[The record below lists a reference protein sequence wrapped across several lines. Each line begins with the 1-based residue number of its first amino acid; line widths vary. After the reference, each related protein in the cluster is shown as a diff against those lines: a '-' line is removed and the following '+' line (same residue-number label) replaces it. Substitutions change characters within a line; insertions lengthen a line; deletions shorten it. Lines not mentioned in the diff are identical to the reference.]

1 MKFLCTLLSVL
12 MLTACA
18 FGACA
23 EAEPIA
29 FADAAVE
36 QAIREALGV
45 SADAPLTT
53 DDLAKVVSF
62 DCMSEDVATLADIA
76 MCVNLESFILRY
88 ENNPRVFSL
97 RPFENLTRLQFFRI
111 DGNVLNTAPVA
122 ALPELKTMQIG
133 GRVTTL
139 DLSPLAGRT
148 NLDSFFLTRR
158 ALDGNT
164 DFSPLTSHTNLR
176 KATLPKLREGE
187 LRPLLESWPNLQYLC
202 VWGGPITTDD
212 LAALSTRK
220 LEVLSLS
227 PDEPIDDFSPLAEQK
242 ELFRIQAGS
251 LTDAGLKSLAG
262 SVPGLRKL
270 SFSAEDTTD
279 FTPLLSLEKLEMV
292 YAYGG
297 RLLTLRETLKDTDV
311 VVSTPATLRN
321 EM

>member
-1 MKFLCTLLSVL
+1 MKFLCALLAVV

-23 EAEPIA
+23 EAETVA

-45 SADAPLTT
+45 SANAPLTA

-133 GRVTTL
+133 GRATTL

-148 NLDSFFLTRR
+148 NLDSFYLTRR

-187 LRPLLESWPNLQYLC
+187 LRPLLESWPNLQYLN
-202 VWGGPITTDD
+202 VWGGPVTTDD
-212 LAALSTRK
+212 LAALATRK
-220 LEVLSLS
+220 LQVLSLN
-227 PDEPIDDFSPLAEQK
+227 PDKPIDDFSPLAEQK
-242 ELFRIQAGS
+242 ELFRVQAGRM
-251 LTDAGLKSLAG
+251 TDAGLESLAE
-262 SVPGLRKL
+262 SVPGLKKL
-270 SFSAEDTTD
+270 YLNGALLIDFS
-279 FTPLLSLEKLEMV
+279 PLLRLENLEQINMYV
-292 YAYGG
+292 GDGLA
-297 RLLTLRETLKDTDV
+297 LRETLKDTAV
-311 VVSTPATLRN
+311 EINHGL
-321 EM
+321 

>member
-1 MKFLCTLLSVL
+1 MKFLCALLSVV

-23 EAEPIA
+23 EAETVA

-45 SADAPLTT
+45 SADAPLTA

-133 GRVTTL
+133 GRATTL

-148 NLDSFFLTRR
+148 NLDSFYLTRR

-187 LRPLLESWPNLQYLC
+187 LRPLLESWPNLQYLN
-202 VWGGPITTDD
+202 VWGGPVTTDD
-212 LAALSTRK
+212 LAGLATRTLK
-220 LEVLSLS
+220 VLVLN

-242 ELFRIQAGS
+242 ELFRVQAGRM
-251 LTDAGLKSLAG
+251 TDAGLESLAE
-262 SVPGLRKL
+262 SVPGLKKL
-270 SFSAEDTTD
+270 YLNGALLTD
-279 FTPLLSLEKLEMV
+279 FSPLLRLENLEQINMYV
-292 YAYGG
+292 GDGLA
-297 RLLTLRETLKDTDV
+297 LRETLKDTAV
-311 VVSTPATLRN
+311 EINNGL
-321 EM
+321 